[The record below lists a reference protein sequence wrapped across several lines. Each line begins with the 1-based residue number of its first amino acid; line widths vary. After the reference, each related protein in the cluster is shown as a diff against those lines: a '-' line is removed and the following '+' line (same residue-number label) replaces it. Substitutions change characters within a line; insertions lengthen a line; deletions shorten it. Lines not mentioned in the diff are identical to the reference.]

1 LTRRNNNAS
10 VLTLPPPDDN
20 YFGETRV
27 RLSVPAEGPGNL
39 EGARVAVQHL
49 IDLGHRRIG
58 YIQGAAGTPSSQRR
72 VAGYRSALEQ
82 AGLPV
87 LDDLIVAGDYT
98 QPGGR
103 RAMAALLALPEPPT
117 GVFCAND
124 LSAFCALDAAQ
135 ASGYHV
141 PADFSIVGFDDIDES
156 AASTPPL
163 TTVSQPPPLVG
174 QVVAETLIERLTGRT
189 EKARRSIPGA
199 LVVRQSTAPPRPAQ

>member
-1 LTRRNNNAS
+1 MTTISAKRGCAS
-10 VLTLPPPDDN
+10 RSRPK
-20 YFGETRV
+20 
-27 RLSVPAEGPGNL
+27 GPGNL
-39 EGARVAVQHL
+39 EGARLAVQHL

-72 VAGYRSALEQ
+72 LAGYRSALEQ

-117 GVFCAND
+117 GVSCAND
-124 LSAFCALDAAQ
+124 LSAFGAL
-135 ASGYHV
+135 
-141 PADFSIVGFDDIDES
+141 
-156 AASTPPL
+156 
-163 TTVSQPPPLVG
+163 
-174 QVVAETLIERLTGRT
+174 

-199 LVVRQSTAPPRPAQ
+199 LVVRQSTALPRPAQ